1 MALKETHELQTAV
14 VPIPDP
20 TLLTTAALKG
30 SIENLKEY
38 FERVII
44 ELDNRTSQRIELTE
58 KLFNQM
64 VKSSDAAS
72 AKQDAYV
79 DKQVEAIRVLLN
91 TNIGSAQDKITA
103 LKERIDRGVGKED
116 QQGTSRTQNN
126 WMVGLLVIAVI
137 TSIGVFVDILALYMH
152 NK

>member
-20 TLLTTAALKG
+20 TLLTTAALKW
-30 SIENLKEY
+30 SIENLKDY
-38 FERVII
+38 FDRVI
-44 ELDNRTSQRIELTE
+44 LDLDHMTTQRIQLTE

-103 LKERIDRGVGKED
+103 LKERIDRGVEKED
-116 QQGTSRTQNN
+116 QQETSRTQNN
-126 WMVGLLVIAVI
+126 WMVGLL
-137 TSIGVFVDILALYMH
+137 
-152 NK
+152 